1 MSETESELVTEAIA
15 APPVLEPFV
24 RRLLRTWSTGPV
36 HQSIHLPRT
45 GGIFI
50 TFVSGAAFDIA
61 FADAAPKSTPRLFV
75 GGVLRDTSPRAD
87 FRGDVGLVG
96 AEFTATGFHRL
107 FRVDCSRLTDAM
119 TPLVLL
125 LPDNAPGL
133 ERELEQHRDR
143 PEAVHA
149 LECFLLKRVADA
161 APPGLV
167 DDATDLIDSHRGQL
181 RVAEVASR
189 CGVDRRRLHRAFLRC
204 VGVGPKHYSKV
215 VQVRQVL
222 DALEVDDT
230 AALQMLAHDAGY
242 YDQAHFVQDFRRL
255 IGPNPQAF
263 QRHADSF
270 LKTYI
275 RRHVPGHHGPAGTQ

>member
-15 APPVLEPFV
+15 APPALEPFV
-24 RRLLRTWSTGPV
+24 RRFLRTWSTGPV

-45 GGIFI
+45 GGMFI
-50 TFVSGAAFDIA
+50 TFVSRAAFDIV
-61 FADAAPKSTPRLFV
+61 FDDTAPTPTPRLFV
-75 GGVLRDTSPRAD
+75 GGVLRDTSPRVD
-87 FRGDVGLVG
+87 LRGDVGLAG

-107 FRVDCSRLTDAM
+107 FRVDCSGLADAM
-119 TPLVLL
+119 TPLAQL
-125 LPDNAPGL
+125 LPGSAPGL
-133 ERELEQHRDR
+133 ERELARHNGR
-143 PEAVHA
+143 PEAVHR
-149 LECFLLKRVADA
+149 LERFLLARVADA

-167 DDATDLIDSHRGQL
+167 DDAIDLIESHRGQL
-181 RVAEVASR
+181 RVAELAGR

-204 VGVGPKHYSKV
+204 IGVGPKHYSKV

-222 DALEVDDT
+222 EALEADDA

-275 RRHVPGHHGPAGTQ
+275 RRHAPASRGSRDTQ